1 GPDVGRAE
9 PDPPEMLAVEGAP
22 SERACREMSL
32 ALGPLMGNRVLALPL
47 AAPGERAPVALAFL
61 QAGAALHVHCL
72 DALGAIDLADAIEI
86 GSIEPAITDMGQW
99 SVSFGRADSGPAL
112 PTRDASA
119 RAFASL
125 RNADSGAWNA
135 CWRFWS
141 RFRGSD
147 SVAMRCSSRIHGSAI
162 GCQMT
167 SALCAIHSE
176 SLSSPSANVRRLP
189 LATRHRQMPS
199 RRSNR

>member
-86 GSIEPAITDMGQW
+86 GSIEPAIRDLGHMSPAARVASLAPTPAP
-99 SVSFGRADSGPAL
+99 GRASPWQRCGIGLQP
-112 PTRDASA
+112 
-119 RAFASL
+119 
-125 RNADSGAWNA
+125 G
-135 CWRFWS
+135 CFWS
-141 RFRGSD
+141 PFRRRVPLEIQGRAART
-147 SVAMRCSSRIHGSAI
+147 VRNTRAARHPGAAMRS
-162 GCQMT
+162 
-167 SALCAIHSE
+167 
-176 SLSSPSANVRRLP
+176 
-189 LATRHRQMPS
+189 
-199 RRSNR
+199 